1 MNIDG
6 NLEEDV
12 QNLNDKV
19 SVSSLHQAGIFNWL
33 NHLFSVPFKT
43 QLKKLQEQIEM
54 LSEAQMK
61 NEIKYTSMKR
71 ENGNLNDK

>member
-19 SVSSLHQAGIFNWL
+19 SVSSLPQARIFN
-33 NHLFSVPFKT
+33 
-43 QLKKLQEQIEM
+43 
-54 LSEAQMK
+54 
-61 NEIKYTSMKR
+61 
-71 ENGNLNDK
+71 